1 MIPVANSSPFFFAQP
16 LLSSF
21 LLTDGNTTLA
31 INTQSIGPIKASA
44 LRSVA
49 ELLPVPHNHN
59 FVYIRIMYPV
69 HEKDRNP
76 RECFPINE
84 TERGRGTREREGDQG
99 SLLLRLADHLL

>member
-1 MIPVANSSPFFFAQP
+1 MIGVIAVANSSPFSPSLSLLP
-16 LLSSF
+16 LPSSF

-59 FVYIRIMYPV
+59 FVYIRIMYPL
-69 HEKDRNP
+69 HENDRNP

-84 TERGRGTREREGDQG
+84 TERERDEKE
-99 SLLLRLADHLL
+99 RR